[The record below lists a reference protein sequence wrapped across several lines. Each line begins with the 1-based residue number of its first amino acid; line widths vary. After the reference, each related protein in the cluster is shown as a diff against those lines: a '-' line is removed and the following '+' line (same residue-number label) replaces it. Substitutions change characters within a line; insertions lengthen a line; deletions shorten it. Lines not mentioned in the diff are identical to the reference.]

1 MSQKKINMSD
11 QYACRKHGDVKNT
24 LDNDMTM
31 SSIFIE
37 YLEWYIVSTVDL
49 AADCKMT
56 WNM

>member
-1 MSQKKINMSD
+1 MSD